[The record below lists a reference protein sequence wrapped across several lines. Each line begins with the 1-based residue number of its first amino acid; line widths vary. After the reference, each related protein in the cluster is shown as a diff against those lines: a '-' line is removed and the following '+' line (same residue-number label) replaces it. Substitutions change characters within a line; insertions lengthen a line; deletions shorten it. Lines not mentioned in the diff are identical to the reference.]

1 LTSRRAKYDGAIEFR
16 RLDVDLEPALTEFLL
31 ALVDAG
37 DTVHFQPHPFTAEYV
52 ATLARHTGDD
62 LYFVL
67 TEANRILAYGMLRGW
82 DEGFSIPSLG
92 IAVHPA
98 ARGSGLGRLMMR
110 FLHAAAKRRSCSSV
124 RLRVA
129 VENRAAATLYES
141 LGYRFTRSEDGYR
154 IGFIELGSGRA
165 DQV

>member
-1 LTSRRAKYDGAIEFR
+1 M
-16 RLDVDLEPALTEFLL
+16 EFLR

-52 ATLARHTGDD
+52 AKLARYTGDD
-62 LYFVL
+62 LFYLL

-82 DEGFSIPSLG
+82 DDGFSIPSLG

-98 ARGSGLGRLMMR
+98 ARGSGLGRLMMT
-110 FLHAAAKRRSCSSV
+110 FLHAAAKRRNCSSV

-129 VENRAAATLYES
+129 VENSTAAKLYES
-141 LGYRFTRSEDGYR
+141 LGYHFATSEGGYR
-154 IGFIELGSGRA
+154 IGFIELGSGRVE
-165 DQV
+165 QV

>member
-1 LTSRRAKYDGAIEFR
+1 MTSRRTKYDGAIEVR
-16 RLDVDLEPALTEFLL
+16 RLNVELESALTEFLR

-37 DTVHFQPHPFTAEYV
+37 DTAHFQPHPFTAEHV
-52 ATLARHTGDD
+52 AKLARHTGDD
-62 LYFVL
+62 LYYLL
-67 TEANRILAYGMLRGW
+67 TESNRVLAYGMLRGW

-98 ARGSGLGRLMMR
+98 ARGSGLGRLMMS
-110 FLHAAAKRRSCSSV
+110 FLHAAAKRRNCPSV

-129 VENRAAATLYES
+129 VENRSAATLYES
-141 LGYRFTRSEDGYR
+141 LGYHFTQSEGGYR

-165 DQV
+165 D